1 VTDIPRVDWY
11 GCFDKTWAGLLV
23 GEAFSHPAKAPHG
36 LAERIYRH
44 MLDNGWIKPGDK
56 IIDPF
61 GGIGGLGFH
70 AALFGLHW
78 TGCEL
83 EARFVDLGNGYE
95 CSEAHPCPACKPAFD
110 ELARCR
116 RAEEEAKALLDGGT
130 EDDTEAV
137 ARQAAYDHAH
147 EKLLDA
153 LTVEPCGQRQAGNIE
168 TWRARYAPHFPGY
181 GSARLLQGDSR
192 RLRAVIAEADGVVSS
207 PPFHDSLDLGLVNAA
222 ERRQV
227 ARAAGISN
235 AEHIS
240 PIDMERH
247 KLRNQADY
255 DSTPGQLG
263 AMPAGSHDAVVSS
276 PPYAQARID
285 GHGDE
290 GASGLRAQDGSYL
303 RGPDGWQQRKA
314 MGGRYGDSDGN
325 LANLP
330 AGELADGVVSSPPY
344 AETEITGRR
353 NFASPANPG
362 GQDAN
367 INTAD
372 RQDGY
377 GSTPGNLGALRAGD
391 WDAAISSPPYAETI
405 NQTDGAND
413 AQARVQR
420 KAAAG
425 VDVTQPINVGG
436 PNSVLNQP
444 QNYGSTPGNLG
455 ALRAGDWD
463 ATISSPPYADGAQH
477 TGGET
482 RMTSGQGGPIQFV
495 AYGSSPGQLADLP
508 AGDFDASVASPP
520 YEQRTVHGQAGVTRE
535 GFADPARVGKT
546 SAALVLDDYGA
557 DPDNLGN
564 NTGETFWSAAR
575 TILEETF
582 AILKPGGY
590 AAWITGDFV
599 RDKKRVLFG
608 EQWLALCEAVGFE
621 PVLWAVAWKAETHGH
636 QLGIFGEPVELRTSK
651 VSFFR
656 RLANRN
662 NPDAAIENEDVLFV
676 RKPL

>member
-1 VTDIPRVDWY
+1 MENIEIHRIDWF
-11 GCFDKTWAGLLV
+11 GCYDATWQQAPLLA
-23 GEAFSHPAKAPHG
+23 EAYSHPAKVPFG
-36 LAERIYRH
+36 LADRIYRH
-44 MLDNGWIKPGDK
+44 MLSNGWLQPGDRVA
-56 IIDPF
+56 DPF
-61 GGIGGLGFH
+61 GGVGGLGFH
-70 AALFGLHW
+70 AALYGLHW

-83 EARFVDLGNGYE
+83 EARFV
-95 CSEAHPCPACKPAFD
+95 
-110 ELARCR
+110 EL
-116 RAEEEAKALLDGGT
+116 GGT
-130 EDDTEAV
+130 EYDCPGFRPDFWRRYAKRPAYIAKLRAEHKLCPSCESALAPKTVLQKRTKHDSRPRFVLQRAIP
-137 ARQAAYDHAH
+137 ARAPHAY
-147 EKLLDA
+147 
-153 LTVEPCGQRQAGNIE
+153 RGNIPL
-168 TWRARYAPHFPGY
+168 WRERYAPVIADY

-192 RLRAVIAEADGVVSS
+192 RLRAVIAEADARVSS
-207 PPFHDSLDLGLVNAA
+207 PPYAESDPSASHVQGHSRLDPSSPNYRPFAVRSIKDGYN
-222 ERRQV
+222 E
-227 ARAAGISN
+227 AREYGTS
-235 AEHIS
+235 
-240 PIDMERH
+240 D
-247 KLRNQADY
+247 
-255 DSTPGQLG
+255 GQLG
-263 AMPAGSHDAVVSS
+263 AMPAGDFDATIAS

-290 GASGLRAQDGSYL
+290 GASGLRAEDGGYL

-314 MGGRYGDSDGN
+314 MGGRYGDSAGN

-330 AGELADGVVSSPPY
+330 AGELVDSVV
-344 AETEITGRR
+344 
-353 NFASPANPG
+353 
-362 GQDAN
+362 
-367 INTAD
+367 
-372 RQDGY
+372 
-377 GSTPGNLGALRAGD
+377 
-391 WDAAISSPPYAETI
+391 SSPPYAETI

-425 VDVTQPINVGG
+425 VDVTQPVNIGG

-444 QNYGSTPGNLG
+444 QNYGSAPGNLS

-621 PVLWAVAWKAETHGH
+621 PVLWAVAWKAETHGT
-636 QLGIFGEPVELRTSK
+636 QLDMFGNPVELKTSK

-662 NPDAAIENEDVLFV
+662 NPGAAIENEDVIFV